1 MINRNNKTRL
11 HQRFE
16 AIRDRQ
22 FVHKKL
28 KNKLFLPQIK
38 YFRDKALRE
47 VANKNFPAALD
58 LLNEALEIDD
68 RNVPVLKIH
77 AQVLLEIENLNGA
90 LHDLDRLS
98 AINPDSPE
106 VKTLEGLLLEKSGK
120 FEEAMM
126 SHVKCLPR
134 ATAREQLEIRDRL
147 VENAR
152 SLFELTAEKKD
163 ALAGK
168 HFWILVC
175 ILLFIV
181 AISYTSRHILYMM
194 ASIPHR
200 TDISL
205 RRNSMI

>member
-1 MINRNNKTRL
+1 M
-11 HQRFE
+11 
-16 AIRDRQ
+16 
-22 FVHKKL
+22 
-28 KNKLFLPQIK
+28 
-38 YFRDKALRE
+38 
-47 VANKNFPAALD
+47 ANKNFPAALD

-120 FEEAMM
+120 FEEAML
-126 SHVKCLPR
+126 SHVKSLPR

-152 SLFELTAEKKD
+152 SLFELTAEKKY

-181 AISYTSRHILYMM
+181 AISYIVRCLTTRSLYGGVDP
-194 ASIPHR
+194 SSNKHFLEKKFN
-200 TDISL
+200 DL
-205 RRNSMI
+205 G